1 MTHILIA
8 GGGIA
13 GLTAALSLHAAGFDR
28 ITVVEAAREI
38 QPVGAGLNIMPNAVR
53 ELDALGL
60 LDVLDRQAV
69 RTRELRYYH
78 CSGGLISREARGLGA
93 GYRWPQLSVH
103 RGRLQLALA
112 DAVRERLGPD
122 AIVGGVR
129 VSGLTTSADGR
140 ARVRMEHREPAHRDG
155 GTRGHAAL
163 EPDVLIGADG
173 IRSTVRTAIDPGSA
187 EPSWNGLLVWRGTSR
202 MPAERAGTFMFI
214 AGSDRQK
221 AVVYPMTEPD
231 PQTGEVLVNWALAMP
246 ADSIGDASRGD
257 WNRPVPIGK
266 FLRHYEGWEFDG
278 VSVPD
283 VLRSADRAFEYPMVD
298 IEPLDR
304 WSRGCTTLIGDAAHA
319 MYPVGSNGATQS
331 IVDARA
337 LAHAM
342 ARYAD
347 PADALAAYE
356 AERRPAMTELQ
367 RSNRQLGPEVVIKLA
382 HERAPGGFTDI
393 DKVIPAEELA
403 AIAAKYRAAGAF
415 DPQTVNLESPYD
427 VGAPHA
433 LR

>member
-60 LDVLDRQAV
+60 LDDLEAQSV

-78 CSGGLISREARGLGA
+78 CTGSLISREPRGLGA
-93 GYRWPQLSVH
+93 GYDWPQLSIH
-103 RGRLQLALA
+103 RGNLQLALA
-112 DAVRERLGPD
+112 DAVRERIGAA

-129 VSGLTTSADGR
+129 LSGLSMLADGR
-140 ARVRMEHREPAHRDG
+140 ARVHLEHRDR
-155 GTRGHAAL
+155 GTCGRAAL

-173 IRSTVRTAIDPGSA
+173 IRSTVRRALNPDEG
-187 EPSWNGLLVWRGTSR
+187 EPPWNGMLVWRGTSR
-202 MPAERAGTFMFI
+202 MPEDRAGTFMFI

-231 PQTGEVLVNWALAMP
+231 PETGEVLVNWALAMP
-246 ADSIGDASRGD
+246 ADSIDDASRGD
-257 WNRPVPIGK
+257 WNRPVPVTK
-266 FLRHYEGWEFDG
+266 FLHHYDGWEFDG
-278 VSVPD
+278 VSVPE
-283 VLRSADRAFEYPMVD
+283 VLLAADGAFEYPMVD
-298 IEPLDR
+298 TEPLER
-304 WSRGCTTLIGDAAHA
+304 WTHGRTTLIGDAAHA
-319 MYPVGSNGATQS
+319 MYPIGSNGATQS

-342 ARYAD
+342 ATHAD
-347 PADALAAYE
+347 PAEALAVYE
-356 AERRPAMTELQ
+356 AGRRPPMTELQ
-367 RSNRQLGPEVVIKLA
+367 CSNRQLGPEVVINLA
-382 HERAPGGFTDI
+382 HERAPGGFADI
-393 DKVIPAEELA
+393 DEVIPADELA
-403 AIAAKYRAAGAF
+403 AIAGKYAATGAF
-415 DPQTVNLESPYD
+415 DPGTVNLGSPYD
-427 VGAPHA
+427 VLPHA
-433 LR
+433 VR

>member
-13 GLTAALSLHAAGFDR
+13 GLTAALSLHAAGFRR
-28 ITVVEAAREI
+28 ITVAEAAREI

-60 LDVLDRQAV
+60 LGALERQAV

-78 CSGGLISREARGLGA
+78 CSGGLIWREPRGLGA

-103 RGRLQLALA
+103 RSHLQLTLA
-112 DAVRERLGPD
+112 AAVRERLGPE
-122 AIVGGVR
+122 ALVGGVR
-129 VSGLTTSADGR
+129 VSAVTTRPDGR
-140 ARVRMEHREPAHRDG
+140 PRVKLEHRDDT
-155 GTRGHAAL
+155 TRGYAAL

-173 IRSTVRTAIDPGSA
+173 IRSTVRAALDPRGG
-187 EPSWNGLLVWRGTSR
+187 EPPWNGMLVWRGISR
-202 MPAERAGTFMFI
+202 MPAERAGAFMFI
-214 AGSDRQK
+214 AGSDVQK

-231 PQTGEVLVNWALAMP
+231 PRTGEVLVNWALAMP
-246 ADSIGDASRGD
+246 AASADDDARGD
-257 WNRPVPIGK
+257 WNRPVPVGK

-283 VLRSADRAFEYPMVD
+283 VLRASDRAFEYPMVD
-298 IEPLDR
+298 IDPLER
-304 WSRGCTTLIGDAAHA
+304 WSHGRTTLIGDAAHA
-319 MYPVGSNGATQS
+319 MYPIGSNGATQS
-331 IVDARA
+331 VVDARA

-342 ARYAD
+342 ARHAD

-356 AERRPAMTELQ
+356 AERRPATTELQ
-367 RSNRQLGPEVVIKLA
+367 RANRRLGPEVVINMA

-393 DKVIPAEELA
+393 DDVIPAGELA
-403 AIAAKYRAAGAF
+403 AVSARYAATGAF
-415 DPQTVNLESPYD
+415 DPATVNLGSPYD
-427 VGAPHA
+427 VGTHA